1 MSTEL
6 SVAIITGLCAMLGW
20 GFADFFAKKT
30 IDAIGDIVSLVWAH
44 IFGTLVIAL
53 FALYQV
59 FIAGRILVFPTN
71 PTAWILLAGFGT
83 LQAIV
88 YLLAYK
94 GFGKGQVAVL
104 NPVFAS
110 YSGLAAVI
118 SLVLFGEHINNQLL
132 VALLLIFVGVLCI
145 SLDLKGLA
153 AKRINLSHTPGL
165 KEVGIASLLAA
176 IWTVSWD
183 KFVGGNDW
191 VVFALFMYGSM
202 TIAAFVISQVMKVNL
217 TVKKPSVWKFLVL
230 IGLCETIAY
239 LAISLGFSTTSYLSI
254 IAVLSGAFS
263 LPTMLLARIF
273 LKEKV
278 TMIQTIG
285 SIIIVLG
292 IIVLS
297 LR

>member
-1 MSTEL
+1 MQNEFL
-6 SVAIITGLCAMLGW
+6 VAVFTGLAAMLGW

-30 IDAIGDIVSLVWAH
+30 IDAVGDIVSLVWAH
-44 IFGTLVIAL
+44 IFGTAVIAL

-59 FIAGRILVFPTN
+59 FIAGKPLSFPSS
-71 PTAWILLAGFGT
+71 PHVWILLAGFGT

-88 YLLAYK
+88 YLLTYK

-110 YSGLAAVI
+110 YSGLVAVI
-118 SLVLFGEHINNQLL
+118 SIVLFGERLNNFLILAL
-132 VALLLIFVGVLCI
+132 VIIFVGVLLI

-153 AKRINLSHTPGL
+153 SKRINLAHTPGL

-176 IWTVSWD
+176 IWTISWD

-202 TIAAFVISQVMKVNL
+202 TIAAFIISRVMKVNL
-217 TVKKPSVWKFLVL
+217 TIKKPDSWKFLFL

-263 LPTMLLARIF
+263 LPTMLLARVF

-278 TMIQTIG
+278 TTIQTIG

-292 IIVLS
+292 IIILA